1 MRLIISASLFLFVA
15 SCLQE
20 TPPQPIPEVEVII
33 NTIKNEYAPDKR
45 VALFHPQYQRKQGQI
60 ILTGETNLP
69 QAAAELRRQ
78 LSTLP
83 YEWVD
88 SLTLLPNTT
97 LLEGRTR
104 GIVNLSVCNI
114 RSRPAHSAELST
126 QSTLGTPLTILDKQ
140 DDWYRVQTPDQ
151 YLGWLDAGGL
161 TLCTEK
167 EWIKWSDQNKLVI
180 NQDFQIAYEKP
191 DLNARPVSDLIPGN
205 ILVKGKVGSTFTEVF
220 FPDDRKGFIKNDVY
234 TDYDRWLNRNN
245 PTAEQVLQTAYQL
258 LGRPYLWG
266 GTSSRAMDCSGFT
279 KTVYYLNGLLLPRD
293 ASQQVHTGQSIEAD
307 TELSNLKP
315 GDLLFFGR
323 AATDEH
329 PEKITHVAIYIGQGE
344 IIHATERVK
353 IESLDPDA
361 SNFAPKR
368 LMTYVRA
375 KRFWNQKGVPF
386 VPRLQDIPAYT
397 D

>member
-83 YEWVD
+83 YKWVD

-97 LLEGRTR
+97 LLEGQTR

-293 ASQQVHTGQSIEAD
+293 ASQQVHTGQSIEAA
-307 TELSNLKP
+307 TELTNLKP
-315 GDLLFFGR
+315 GDLLLFGR

-353 IESLDPDA
+353 IEILDTDA

-368 LMTYVRA
+368 LMNYVRA